1 MSSYYEFMCMKSHL
15 WILIC
20 SEFIYLWIHIWIQNL
35 YIWIHKHEFMYSWIH
50 MIIHIY
56 INIAYECIWSF
67 HIWIHM
73 HMNSHELWIHHDHSK
88 IFSYMNSYISW
99 IHTWIGV
106 YKGSRW
112 SALSLIE
119 ASCGSK
125 EEVEKRSLWFFWRA
139 LPGVLVEWLLTASGR
154 RMTAAL
160 PSPGSLGIRVLQ
172 TWMQVT
178 HCFLKNSGKIYF
190 WQATV
195 SPQMEK
201 GICSNKMKFPGDLR
215 H

>member
-1 MSSYYEFMCMKSHL
+1 MNSYYEFMCMKSHL

-99 IHTWIGV
+99 IHTRIGV

-119 ASCGSK
+119 ASCES
-125 EEVEKRSLWFFWRA
+125 EEEAEKRSLWFFLRA
-139 LPGVLVEWLLTASGR
+139 RGVLVEWLLTASGL

-160 PSPGSLGIRVLQ
+160 PRQPSQGSLGIRVLQ
-172 TWMQVT
+172 TWMQVP

-190 WQATV
+190 
-195 SPQMEK
+195 
-201 GICSNKMKFPGDLR
+201 
-215 H
+215 

>member
-1 MSSYYEFMCMKSHL
+1 MKSHL
-15 WILIC
+15 WIFIWYC
-20 SEFIYLWIHIWIQNL
+20 GSEFIYLWIHIWIQNL

-73 HMNSHELWIHHDHSK
+73 HMNSHELWIHHDM

-106 YKGSRW
+106 YEGSRW

-119 ASCGSK
+119 ASCGSE

-172 TWMQVT
+172 IWMQVT
-178 HCFLKNSGKIYF
+178 HCFLKNSGK
-190 WQATV
+190 
-195 SPQMEK
+195 
-201 GICSNKMKFPGDLR
+201 DLLLTGHSLPTDGER
-215 H
+215 DMQ